1 VFGVFEMGR
10 SPLRNAL
17 NHPDLVSQKFATI
30 PSDTGHSIHDEK
42 NPYAD
47 HSDGVSSIDA
57 AKRPVEGPQKS
68 SYIMEETVP
77 LNYDTFLQ
85 DNEHQQR
92 AGCRGFPALCFPP
105 NTLAVNPEHLMTEA
119 LDRRKVASFQAYMDT
134 NEEHFISALSTDED
148 DILKV
153 CLHILH

>member
-1 VFGVFEMGR
+1 MGR

-105 NTLAVNPEHLMTEA
+105 NTLAVNPEHLWTEGKSQA
-119 LDRRKVASFQAYMDT
+119 FRPTWTQMRSISFLPYQQMKT
-134 NEEHFISALSTDED
+134 ISSRFVYISSIEP
-148 DILKV
+148 
-153 CLHILH
+153 